1 LNASNQNEESLR
13 SDQTELVDVSCD
25 HAQTS
30 KEQNGMQLLN
40 QPQETQSENGRVTHN
55 SNERPSIENIDG
67 PSYRIRDE
75 DQSALNEFREQISFN
90 SDDGQNIN
98 DVSSNNL
105 GDNTMQIIEETTEEE
120 INSPRVKT
128 TDDLNALNSRDHISS
143 SPFNAGLA
151 SQPYIQRSKTEK
163 LKVPQTGSLGEFQA
177 KQDKNSLYDK
187 ARLLLVGRLY
197 KVQLEKNKMLT
208 NDHHELQEQFLNEKQ
223 NIGRLEEQINE
234 LNDQIK
240 DLKINLRPAICNK
253 CSYCNRD
260 RQTNSK
266 TDITGEED
274 GPSGLLDQMDEDF
287 DEDEE
292 ADGEKS
298 GKSGKKG
305 HKKRALTRAVSIL
318 PADGKREKT
327 IPKVSNAQ
335 AATAIIEKIKSKK
348 MSKFKNFLPIKAVC
362 KQIYNFYLERIK
374 QAKENSAIK
383 DESFG
388 SFVYTWFATNFGFKK
403 LAEQK
408 FIVFVL
414 SIKKYLHIVR
424 INLFA
429 RFMSLLDGTS
439 NFNLDEFNKYLEAL
453 DFINTS
459 NLGFPMTNNDTDS
472 KQYTPFLRA
481 IEYVKMFSENKMP
494 TEEYI
499 EFKKEIE
506 ALKENDPKN
515 LNRNGI
521 IDIDRF
527 VSKILAKY
535 RVIMNR
541 TKQFVVNAFKAADL
555 DGNKYCSLKEFCILY
570 RNIESDK
577 YDYDFV
583 ENLFTENA
591 DVRVEGEV
599 NLSFDKFTVVCVEY
613 GLFSDSQQD
622 HFLGVLNK
630 EGLKEK
636 MDKLKRDWPVQQIEL
651 NEKLESLTKVPE
663 DEKKY
668 WLDILNILQERL
680 SIFEAID
687 FSDIKPILIAYE
699 ILEKEVKELVD
710 KEAELDQYGVVKL
723 TAQTQETQRSQRSQQ
738 GVATNGDLA
747 KDV

>member
-1 LNASNQNEESLR
+1 MLNDYRE
-13 SDQTELVDVSCD
+13 
-25 HAQTS
+25 QTS
-30 KEQNGMQLLN
+30 YNSE
-40 QPQETQSENGRVTHN
+40 ETQNLNDITANNV
-55 SNERPSIENIDG
+55 
-67 PSYRIRDE
+67 DE
-75 DQSALNEFREQISFN
+75 
-90 SDDGQNIN
+90 
-98 DVSSNNL
+98 
-105 GDNTMQIIEETTEEE
+105 NTMQIIEETTEEE
-120 INSPRVKT
+120 CNSPRFSSNNH
-128 TDDLNALNSRDHISS
+128 LNNPDQISPPLKS
-143 SPFNAGLA
+143 GST
-151 SQPYIQRSKTEK
+151 SQTYTQRSPSLRDDKSK
-163 LKVPQTGSLGEFQA
+163 APQHQTGLGEFQP
-177 KQDKNSLYDK
+177 KQEKNSLYDK

-197 KVQLEKNKMLT
+197 KVQLEKNKLLT
-208 NDHHELQEQFLNEKQ
+208 NNHHELQEQFLAEKQ
-223 NIGRLEEQINE
+223 NIAKLEETVNE
-234 LNDQIK
+234 LNDEIK
-240 DLKINLRPAICNK
+240 DLKLNLRPAICNK

-260 RQTNSK
+260 RQNNGSK
-266 TDITGEED
+266 TDITGDLD
-274 GPSGLLDQMDEDF
+274 GPSGLLDHLDEDF
-287 DEDEE
+287 DDDDEV
-292 ADGEKS
+292 DGEKTS
-298 GKSGKKG
+298 KSGKRSA
-305 HKKRALTRAVSIL
+305 KKKPLTRAVSVI
-318 PADGKREKT
+318 PPDGKRDKST
-327 IPKVSNAQ
+327 TKVNNTQ
-335 AATAIIEKIKSKK
+335 AALAIIEKIKSKK
-348 MSKFKNFLPIKAVC
+348 MSKFKNFMPIKAVC
-362 KQIYNFYLERIK
+362 KQIHNFYQDRIK
-374 QAKENSAIK
+374 QAKENNAIK
-383 DESFG
+383 DEPFA
-388 SFVYTWFATNFGFKK
+388 SFVYTWFATFFGFKK

-459 NLGFPMTNNDTDS
+459 SLGFPMTNNETDS

-481 IEYVKMFSENKMP
+481 IEYVKTFSENKMS

-499 EFKKEIE
+499 DFKKEIE

-535 RVIMNR
+535 RVICNK

-583 ENLFTENA
+583 ENLFTEHA

-622 HFLGVLNK
+622 QFLGILNK
-630 EGLKEK
+630 EGLKDK
-636 MDKLKRDWPVQQIEL
+636 MEKLKRDWPTQHLEL
-651 NEKLESLTKVPE
+651 NDKLESLTKVPE
-663 DEKKY
+663 EEKKF

-699 ILEKEVKELVD
+699 ILEKEVKDLAF
-710 KEAELDQYGVVKL
+710 KEAELDQYGVVKM
-723 TAQTQETQRSQRSQQ
+723 TQDTQRSQRTAAVEDSE
-738 GVATNGDLA
+738 N
-747 KDV
+747 KDVNTDRD